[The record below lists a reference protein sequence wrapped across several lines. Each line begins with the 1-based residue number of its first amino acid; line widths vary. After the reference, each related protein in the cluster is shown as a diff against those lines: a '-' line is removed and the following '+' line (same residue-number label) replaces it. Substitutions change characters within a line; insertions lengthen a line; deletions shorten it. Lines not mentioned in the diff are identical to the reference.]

1 MLLEEITSFV
11 RTTDAASE
19 PITLTEAKDQLR
31 ETGSSEDTY
40 INTLIKTA
48 RQFAEEKTG
57 RGLLAQ
63 TWKATLD
70 NGSLPTDSIIELPR
84 PPLQS
89 VTEITYVDSDG
100 ATQTL
105 STDNYTI
112 DTLSEPGRIMFE
124 DMPNI
129 KSTINALT
137 VEYVAGYSDASEVP
151 AGIKQAILILVEHW
165 FDFREAVVAGTTPSK
180 IPISADDLLDMNRI
194 HWL

>member
-19 PITLTEAKDQLR
+19 PVTLTEAKDQLR
-31 ETGSSEDTY
+31 ETGSAEDTF
-40 INTLIKTA
+40 INTLLKTA
-48 RQFAEEKTG
+48 RQFAEDKIG
-57 RGLLAQ
+57 RALLTQ
-63 TWKATLD
+63 TWKVSLD

-89 VTEITYVDSDG
+89 VTSITYVDSDG

-105 STDNYTI
+105 STDNYTV

-137 VEYVAGYSDASEVP
+137 VEYVAGYTDASEVP

-165 FDFREAVVAGTTPSK
+165 FDFREAVVAGTITSK

>member
-31 ETGSSEDTY
+31 ETGSAEDTY

-105 STDNYTI
+105 STDNYTV
-112 DTLSEPGRIMFE
+112 DSLSEPGRIMFE

-165 FDFREAVVAGTTPSK
+165 FDFREAVVAGTITSK
-180 IPISADDLLDMNRI
+180 VPISADDLLDMNRI

>member
-1 MLLEEITSFV
+1 MLLEELTSFV
-11 RTTDAASE
+11 RTTDAVSE

-31 ETGSSEDTY
+31 ETGSTEDTF

-48 RQFAEEKTG
+48 RQFAEDKTG
-57 RGLLAQ
+57 RALITQ

-89 VTEITYVDSDG
+89 VTAVTYVDSDG

-105 STDNYTI
+105 STDNYTV

-124 DMPNI
+124 DMPTI

-137 VEYVAGYSDASEVP
+137 VEYVAGYTDTSEVP
-151 AGIKQAILILVEHW
+151 SGIKQGILILVEHW
-165 FDFREAVVAGTTPSK
+165 FDFREAVVAGTITSK